1 MLTVFRQSVTVPRRV
16 KSKTQQI
23 QLKLIKHRLA
33 HSSVCQGGEEH
44 HNSRAVGK
52 RQQKIDLLL
61 PRFKTMESQYQKAI
75 ETLNNEL
82 QTNFAV
88 LEQVRQAFFVR
99 TLFCP
104 KRKMFPFS
112 GAHSHAL
119 TNATR
124 RHKYF

>member
-1 MLTVFRQSVTVPRRV
+1 MLTVFRQLVTVTRRV

-23 QLKLIKHRLA
+23 QVKLIKHRLA

-44 HNSRAVGK
+44 HSSRAVGQ
-52 RQQKIDLLL
+52 RRQKIDLLL

-99 TLFCP
+99 TIFVQNGKCS
-104 KRKMFPFS
+104 PFLE
-112 GAHSHAL
+112 L
-119 TNATR
+119 TPTL
-124 RHKYF
+124 

>member
-1 MLTVFRQSVTVPRRV
+1 MLTVLRQSVTVTRRV
-16 KSKTQQI
+16 KLKTQQI
-23 QLKLIKHRLA
+23 QVKLIKHRFA

-44 HNSRAVGK
+44 HNSRAVGQ

-88 LEQVRQAFFVR
+88 LEQVGNRINLLLKYHQ
-99 TLFCP
+99 
-104 KRKMFPFS
+104 FS
-112 GAHSHAL
+112 NS
-119 TNATR
+119 NVEVVCI
-124 RHKYF
+124 YEECMQM

>member
-1 MLTVFRQSVTVPRRV
+1 MLTVLRQSVTVTRRV
-16 KSKTQQI
+16 KLKTQQI
-23 QLKLIKHRLA
+23 QVKLIKHRFA

-44 HNSRAVGK
+44 QLHVGQ

-88 LEQVRQAFFVR
+88 LEQVGNRINLLLKYHQ
-99 TLFCP
+99 
-104 KRKMFPFS
+104 FPNS
-112 GAHSHAL
+112 NVEVYLS
-119 TNATR
+119 
-124 RHKYF
+124 KYEEFMQM